1 MKRKLIKY
9 ITALII
15 SLPILTAIQIVDF
28 ASASTNTSTHTINQL
43 LALNTSQPKILLAE
57 NKLIIPK
64 PSYLTGADPST
75 QAKESESGGI
85 RQWVV
90 ENVMPRLTVI
100 IVGFVGTSALIML
113 IVSGVR
119 YLTAYGNDEAA
130 TSAKKM
136 IIYSIVGLLL
146 AIFSYAIVS
155 IIINLKI
162 V

>member
-64 PSYLTGADPST
+64 PSYLPGADP
-75 QAKESESGGI
+75 
-85 RQWVV
+85 
-90 ENVMPRLTVI
+90 
-100 IVGFVGTSALIML
+100 
-113 IVSGVR
+113 
-119 YLTAYGNDEAA
+119 
-130 TSAKKM
+130 
-136 IIYSIVGLLL
+136 
-146 AIFSYAIVS
+146 
-155 IIINLKI
+155 
-162 V
+162 

>member
-1 MKRKLIKY
+1 
-9 ITALII
+9 
-15 SLPILTAIQIVDF
+15 
-28 ASASTNTSTHTINQL
+28 
-43 LALNTSQPKILLAE
+43 
-57 NKLIIPK
+57 
-64 PSYLTGADPST
+64 
-75 QAKESESGGI
+75 
-85 RQWVV
+85 
-90 ENVMPRLTVI
+90 MPRLTVI